1 MIIKITIK
9 RKPSKIG
16 IFIRNKLKKIEEV
29 IKNMAKKIKEKIE
42 SKESKLDL
50 YMKENDISEDYLLG
64 ILTAMNPIV
73 EDESEDELDDD
84 IEISEPAEVDI
95 PELTEAIINKIV
107 DDKIED
113 ALKVQRSIK
122 AKKVKHTKQE
132 PVQKINDYEVDV

>member
-64 ILTAMNPIV
+64 ILRSLKRKDCQSVTFDIV
-73 EDESEDELDDD
+73 TRSPLKIDNIFLLAHRDNETIRQTIEL
-84 IEISEPAEVDI
+84 
-95 PELTEAIINKIV
+95 NK
-107 DDKIED
+107 
-113 ALKVQRSIK
+113 
-122 AKKVKHTKQE
+122 KK
-132 PVQKINDYEVDV
+132 YS